1 MSLPNIFTKEG
12 TDKVIARI
20 NQLTPTTQPQWGKM
34 TVETMLAHCN
44 VTYEMAYED
53 KHPKPN
59 ALKKFILTLF
69 VKGIV
74 VSEAPYKHNSQT
86 GPQFIITEE
95 RSFEIEKQRLINYIT
110 KTQELGEAS
119 FEQKES
125 MSFGKLSVAEWNNMY
140 YKHLDHHL
148 TQFGV

>member
-1 MSLPNIFTKEG
+1 MSLPNIFTKE
-12 TDKVIARI
+12 DANKVIARI
-20 NQLTPTTQPQWGKM
+20 HQLTPTTQPEWGKM

-74 VSEAPYKHNSQT
+74 VSEAPYKRNSQT
-86 GPQFIITEE
+86 GPQFIITGE
-95 RSFEIEKQRLINYIT
+95 RNFEIEKQRLINYIT